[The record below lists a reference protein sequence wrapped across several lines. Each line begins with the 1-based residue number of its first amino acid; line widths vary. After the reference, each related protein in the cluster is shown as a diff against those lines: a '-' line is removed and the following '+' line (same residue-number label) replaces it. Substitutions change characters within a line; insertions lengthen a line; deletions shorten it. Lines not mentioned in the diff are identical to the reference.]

1 MPANDAVAALRDV
14 LDCIGAL
21 TNPTEMQNVLG
32 LSDAEGTR
40 ILAIANSAAP
50 PPDAARQEG
59 EDKHPLYV
67 LRQFDAM
74 DPVGAEASHFI
85 MAAPLRV
92 IKAVLSLHND
102 AVQRVTCE
110 TAGGG
115 RCTLHRSSASPIW
128 GGAWH
133 FTIQKK
139 GS

>member
-1 MPANDAVAALRDV
+1 MGNVNRRCEWPQCSCDTRNNDPCRFEDPDFYIAKAERAA
-14 LDCIGAL
+14 AAK
-21 TNPTEMQNVLG
+21 P
-32 LSDAEGTR
+32 
-40 ILAIANSAAP
+40 SAAP

-74 DPVGAEASHFI
+74 DPVGSEASHFI

-102 AVQRVTCE
+102 AVQRATRE

-133 FTIQKK
+133 FTITKK
-139 GS
+139 VS